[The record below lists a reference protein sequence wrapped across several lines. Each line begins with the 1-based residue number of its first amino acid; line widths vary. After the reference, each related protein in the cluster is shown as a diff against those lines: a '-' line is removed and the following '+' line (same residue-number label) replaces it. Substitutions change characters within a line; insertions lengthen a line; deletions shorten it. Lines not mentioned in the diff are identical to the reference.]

1 MTGGIK
7 VLIADDHAV
16 VREGI
21 AASLNNEP
29 DINIVAKVSNGN
41 EAISKTIEL
50 KPDVIIM
57 DISMPVCSGLEATS
71 AISQQSPQ
79 TKVLIFT
86 ISDKE
91 EDLFRAVK
99 FGARGYLLKSATLE
113 EITNAIRQI
122 HKGEAILSSYVAGKL
137 LDEFRKNRTD
147 GNPLSQREG
156 EVLSLVGEGLTNRE
170 IAEKL
175 IVSPGTVKTYLQR
188 ILEKLHL
195 NNRAEAMA
203 YALKRGLIQT

>member
-91 EDLFRAVK
+91 EDLFQAVK
-99 FGARGYLLKSATLE
+99 YGARGYLLKSANLE
-113 EITNAIRQI
+113 EITKAIRQI
-122 HKGEAILSSYVAGKL
+122 HNGEAILSSYVAGKL

-156 EVLSLVGEGLTNRE
+156 EVLALVGEGLTNRE

>member
-21 AASLNNEP
+21 AALLNNEP
-29 DINIVAKVSNGN
+29 DINVVAKVSNGN
-41 EAISKTIEL
+41 EAISKVIEL
-50 KPDVIIM
+50 KPDVIII

-71 AISQQSPQ
+71 AISQQSPE

-91 EDLFRAVK
+91 EDLFQAVK
-99 FGARGYLLKSATLE
+99 YGARGYLLKSANLE
-113 EITNAIRQI
+113 EITKAIRQI
-122 HKGEAILSSYVAGKL
+122 HNGEAILSSYVAGKL

-156 EVLSLVGEGLTNRE
+156 EVLALVGEGLTNRE

>member
-1 MTGGIK
+1 MTDRIK

-21 AASLNNEP
+21 AALLNDEP

-71 AISQQSPQ
+71 AISQQSPE

-91 EDLFRAVK
+91 EDLFQAVK
-99 FGARGYLLKSATLE
+99 YGARGYLLKSANLE
-113 EITNAIRQI
+113 EITKAIRQI
-122 HKGEAILSSYVAGKL
+122 HNGEAILSSYVAGKL

-156 EVLSLVGEGLTNRE
+156 EVLALVGEGLTNRE

>member
-1 MTGGIK
+1 MTDRIK

>member
-1 MTGGIK
+1 MTDRIK

-21 AASLNNEP
+21 AALLNDEP

-50 KPDVIIM
+50 KPDVIII

-91 EDLFRAVK
+91 EDLFQAVK
-99 FGARGYLLKSATLE
+99 YGARGYLLKSANLE
-113 EITNAIRQI
+113 EITKAIRQI
-122 HKGEAILSSYVAGKL
+122 HNGEAILSSYVAGKL

-156 EVLSLVGEGLTNRE
+156 EVLALVGEGLTNRE

>member
-1 MTGGIK
+1 MTDRIK

-21 AASLNNEP
+21 AALLNDEP

-50 KPDVIIM
+50 KPDVIII

-71 AISQQSPQ
+71 AISQQSPE

-91 EDLFRAVK
+91 EDLFQAVK
-99 FGARGYLLKSATLE
+99 YGARGYLLKSANLE
-113 EITNAIRQI
+113 EITKAIRQI
-122 HKGEAILSSYVAGKL
+122 HNGEAILSSYVAGKL

-156 EVLSLVGEGLTNRE
+156 EVLALVGEGLTNRE

-175 IVSPGTVKTYLQR
+175 VVSPGTVKTYLQR